1 MKNLAKKF
9 STALVASTILL
20 AAPSCAQ
27 TADQARTLPAPVA
40 PTQVAAAEKE
50 MAGPALWVVRDE
62 DTTIYLFGTVHALP
76 DGIDWFNGSI
86 ADALAESGS
95 IVTEIKMDESI
106 AAEAQRLVMT
116 KGVLPAGTTLRG
128 LMTEEEKATY
138 EAAMQKLG
146 IPAVAF
152 DQQEPWSAGMTL
164 AMLPLLQQGYSPEN
178 GVESVLLANAGNKP
192 QKALETLAFQINAF
206 DSLPQESQMKFLIDA
221 AANVDSIK
229 EQLDAL
235 VAEWVEGDPEGI
247 AELMNDGMDDPVLA
261 DTLLYERN
269 ENWAVWIDERMEA
282 PGTVF
287 VAVGAAHLGGEK
299 SVQDYLE
306 ARGISTARIQ

>member
-1 MKNLAKKF
+1 MKQLIQKL
-9 STALVASTILL
+9 STALAASTILL

-27 TADQARTLPAPVA
+27 TQALPSPVA
-40 PTQVAAAEKE
+40 STEVVIEEKE
-50 MAGPALWVVRDE
+50 MGGPALWAVRDE

-76 DGIDWFNGSI
+76 KGIEWFNGTI
-86 ADALAESGS
+86 ADALADSGS
-95 IVTEIKMDESI
+95 IVTEIKMDDSI

-116 KGVLPAGTTLRG
+116 KGVLPAGTTLRS
-128 LMTEEEKATY
+128 LMNQEEKATY
-138 EAAMQKLG
+138 EAAMEKLG
-146 IPAVAF
+146 IPAIAF

-164 AMLPLLQQGYSPEN
+164 AMLPLLQQGYSSEN
-178 GVESVLLANAGNKP
+178 GVEKVLLANAGDKP

-206 DSLPQESQMKFLIDA
+206 DSLPQESQMNFLIDA

-235 VAEWVEGDPEGI
+235 VAEWIEGDPEGI
-247 AELMNDGMDDPVLA
+247 AELMNEGMDDPVLA
-261 DTLLYERN
+261 DTLLYKRN
-269 ENWAVWIDERMEA
+269 ENWAVWIDERMDA

-306 ARGISTARIQ
+306 ARGISTSRVQ